1 VEIRAFRAAD
11 EPFVVQLW
19 IDCGL
24 TRPWNDP
31 HKDILR
37 KLSVQPELFLVAVDG
52 SAIVATAMAVFDGH
66 RGWVNYVAVAQ
77 THRRRGLGRTLM
89 QRVEQSF
96 VAMGCPKVNV
106 QIRSANAE
114 VVAFYEKLGY
124 AADQTVSLGK
134 RLIPDD

>member
-1 VEIRAFRAAD
+1 
-11 EPFVVQLW
+11 
-19 IDCGL
+19 
-24 TRPWNDP
+24 
-31 HKDILR
+31 
-37 KLSVQPELFLVAVDG
+37 
-52 SAIVATAMAVFDGH
+52 
-66 RGWVNYVAVAQ
+66 
-77 THRRRGLGRTLM
+77 M